1 MNARLLL
8 LLIPLLVA
16 GCDLEALLAD
26 PRVAQREADA
36 KAIGGACRYGMRSIE
51 DCYVLNDKASKS
63 AVFSGWKDMDQY
75 MRDNKVEGIRSAI
88 AKPAGAGDDMI
99 TEAKTD
105 NAQSTDSKLGKSSGK

>member
-8 LLIPLLVA
+8 LLIPLLLA
-16 GCDLEALLAD
+16 GCDLETLLAD

-36 KAIGGACRYGMRSIE
+36 KAIGGACRYGLRSIE
-51 DCYVLNDKASKS
+51 DCYALNDKASKS
-63 AVFSGWKDMDQY
+63 AVFIGWKDMDQY

-88 AKPAGAGDDMI
+88 AQPAAAADGMI

-105 NAQSTDSKLGKSSGK
+105 EAPAKPAKSSGK